1 MKTIFKT
8 YGMLSNQELKQ
19 YEAWAIETEQYY
31 YDNDKL
37 PSKETIYK
45 CICADI
51 DIGLE
56 DEKYNLD
63 KELEGNILCIAS
75 IGRWNGRFQG
85 YKLLGNNLKEILQGF
100 ACDEFHIYF
109 DGFNIKSE
117 GWHHDG
123 RNYIEFR
130 ETRTDKNLDNFLEII
145 YSGKELTRS
154 IINYYTKS
162 LKPYVKAIYGW

>member
-8 YGMLSNQELKQ
+8 YGMLNVQELKQ
-19 YEAWAIETEQYY
+19 YEIWAIETEQVF
-31 YDNDKL
+31 NNNAI
-37 PSKETIYK
+37 PSEETIYK
-45 CICADI
+45 CICEDI

-85 YKLLGNNLKEILQGF
+85 YKLLGNNLKEILQSF

-117 GWHHDG
+117 GYHHDG

-130 ETRTDKNLDNFLEII
+130 EIRNNRDIENFLDII
-145 YSGKELTRS
+145 YSGKKLTRNL
-154 IINYYTKS
+154 INYYTKS
-162 LKPYVKAIYGW
+162 LKPYIKTIYGW